1 MPPAQGQVQA
11 QGPGPAQKAAPVP
24 AVSSL
29 LPAAS
34 APPGAW
40 LPPAFW
46 YPPAFGVL
54 LGLFGFTSRLLLVRL
69 LIVRGLILS
78 LCRVLLAVSLGGAR
92 FSCVVL
98 PGVRGLLLRCRGNV
112 AGGVRYGLFPQAAQ
126 VSSRDSA
133 NASSQNRWFFFISLI
148 PHKSAIRRGAFAPLR
163 RLFCCYLETRFFRVS
178 TTTAAAARTAL
189 PSHSTI

>member
-40 LPPAFW
+40 LPPAF
-46 YPPAFGVL
+46 GVL
-54 LGLFGFTSRLLLVRL
+54 LGLFGIISRLLLVRL

-133 NASSQNRWFFFISLI
+133 SANSQNRWFFFISLI

-163 RLFCCYLETRFFRVS
+163 RLCCCYLETRFFRVS
-178 TTTAAAARTAL
+178 TTTAAAASAAL

>member
-46 YPPAFGVL
+46 RPPRPFWHHQPTSACQASYRPRSYPQSLPRPACRQPWWCPFQ
-54 LGLFGFTSRLLLVRL
+54 
-69 LIVRGLILS
+69 
-78 LCRVLLAVSLGGAR
+78 LCRPSWCPWSAPA
-92 FSCVVL
+92 L
-98 PGVRGLLLRCRGNV
+98 PWECCRGAYDTV
-112 AGGVRYGLFPQAAQ
+112 FFPQAAQ

-133 NASSQNRWFFFISLI
+133 SANSQNRWFFFISLI

-163 RLFCCYLETRFFRVS
+163 WLFCCYLDARFFRVS
-178 TTTAAAARTAL
+178 TTTAAAARAAL